1 MQGKIN
7 KQSLLTTAAFVIAF
21 VPALVFP
28 ALRAQDRL
36 SVVEAIKPTDAISRI
51 TEFSLSEVRER
62 FPNRLAEL
70 NQKCV
75 AQSSRLDV
83 KESEFF
89 KRLGGLEGE
98 QAFDEILNNW

>member
-7 KQSLLTTAAFVIAF
+7 KQSLLTTAAFVIAL

-36 SVVEAIKPTDAISRI
+36 SVVEAIKPTDAVSRI

-62 FPNRLAEL
+62 FPNTLAEL

-75 AQSSRLDV
+75 AQSLRYTIISSGRQRVGD
-83 KESEFF
+83 F
-89 KRLGGLEGE
+89 
-98 QAFDEILNNW
+98 